1 VPKLRTLR
9 CLWEVR
15 QFVTT
20 PNNRSH
26 TVLSQTA
33 HYSHHRP
40 SQNMILHTC
49 SQAILIATVRSA
61 LVPAQEAS
69 SSHNQHYHTHSAS
82 TFSLPSSLLTS
93 ATHSTSTAHSAH
105 MSTARPISMLY
116 SSALYLCMNPK
127 RWAAGI
133 CHIIYTADKTGQ
145 PPVWSFLTL
154 LTVSNNR
161 CEYPLR
167 NLHTHSSALRYHTD

>member
-1 VPKLRTLR
+1 VPKLRTQR

-20 PNNRSH
+20 PNNRSD

-40 SQNMILHTC
+40 SQNMILHTY

-133 CHIIYTADKTGQ
+133 CTSHHSHSRQDRDRSTTRLGISNAPYSEQ
-145 PPVWSFLTL
+145 LSVL
-154 LTVSNNR
+154 VS
-161 CEYPLR
+161 CIEPY
-167 NLHTHSSALRYHTD
+167 THSSAPRY